1 MVSME
6 ISGLKGAGNIDSN
19 SSKIYAFN
27 TLLLFSFAPIT
38 IKRTSAEMS
47 KLAPDTVNI
56 NVANGLIS
64 ASNARSFNE
73 YHI

>member
-6 ISGLKGAGNIDSN
+6 ISGLKGVGNIDS
-19 SSKIYAFN
+19 SFSKIYAFN
-27 TLLLFSFAPIT
+27 TILLFSFAPT
-38 IKRTSAEMS
+38 IIKKTSAEMS
-47 KLAPDTVNI
+47 KLAPDTVNT

-73 YHI
+73 YRI